1 MLSNRRVF
9 FNTWIEVQLIFPP
22 LDYLAR
28 GIARNTN
35 KNSLNGVKPVRKHF
49 YIVWNVCRLH
59 SLTAWERLAF
69 QTIFTDKKL
78 PICLITDRS
87 LNFLK
92 KTRSYLSS
100 PLKIF
105 IASIISLLSSL
116 LAWRHSVQCE
126 ICGRCTCCVNESSFA
141 WPLPAFRHR
150 TLSTVKAWKS
160 VVQGKTFSETVA

>member
-35 KNSLNGVKPVRKHF
+35 KNSFNGVKPVRKHF
-49 YIVWNVCRLH
+49 YIVWNVCCFH
-59 SLTAWERLAF
+59 PLTAWERLAF

-78 PICLITDRS
+78 PSCLITHRS

-92 KTRSYLSS
+92 KNPILPKFSVKDFYSQHHKPSEQPLFMTSFGPMWNLRKMHLLRKRKFLCVAFAGVSS
-100 PLKIF
+100 PNF
-105 IASIISLLSSL
+105 IDSEGL
-116 LAWRHSVQCE
+116 E
-126 ICGRCTCCVNESSFA
+126 KRCT
-141 WPLPAFRHR
+141 
-150 TLSTVKAWKS
+150 
-160 VVQGKTFSETVA
+160 G